1 MASTLL
7 SPGVAIQEKDLTLG
21 SIETVQVNVGAIAGA
36 FTRGPTNT
44 PTRVTSESELLE
56 RFGAPTDDN
65 YETWF
70 AASSFLAY
78 GGVLDVVRAAGS
90 TLTNSSVGGQANL
103 RIDNSVAYEGSYYTG
118 SMTWEWAARTA
129 GAQGNAIKVAV
140 IDRGADQNLYLDSVP
155 NGAVTPGT
163 AIQNVAGT
171 KSAYIHSWDATTR
184 RMSIIWTTGGAWT
197 PSANGGDVLED
208 GTPDVDISSVK
219 VWYNEQ
225 EVFTG
230 LKWNQIAPRPGTS
243 PYAADRGGSF
253 DEMHVVVYDSTGA
266 VTGNPNTVL
275 EKLTYLSKA
284 SDGKTTEGAQNYYPE
299 RILNGSSY
307 IYWGKHEE
315 SVWDISA
322 NGMTTTAGNL
332 GSVVGTTFDVLGHLQ
347 YSMTGG
353 VDDFT
358 LTQGEIL
365 AGYELFSDPETTE
378 IDYLIMGGSG
388 ANQTESLA
396 KVNKLVSIVTSRKDC
411 MAFVSPH
418 KGDVVG
424 VSDSATQ
431 TANIVDFF
439 DSVASNSYTV
449 FDSGYKY
456 MYDRFSDKYRWV
468 ACNGDVAGLCASTT
482 ANGDP
487 WFSPAGLN
495 RGGIRNA
502 IKLAYSPKKSE
513 RDELYQ
519 NRINP
524 ITSLPGQ
531 GIVLFGDKTALASP
545 SAFDRINVRRLFL
558 VVEKTIGNAAK
569 GVLFELNDEFTRNGF
584 NNTVEPFLRDIQ
596 ARRGIT
602 DFLVVADESNNTPAV
617 IDANEFVAEI
627 YIKPARS
634 INFITLTFVATRTGV
649 AFEEVVPRRS

>member
-36 FTRGPTNT
+36 FSRGPTNT

-56 RFGAPTDDN
+56 VFGAPNDDN

-70 AASSFLAY
+70 TAASFLSY
-78 GGVLDVVRAAGS
+78 GGVLDVVRASGA
-90 TLTNSSVGGQANL
+90 TLTNASVGSAANL
-103 RIDNSVAYEGSYYTG
+103 LINDVVTYEGSYFTG
-118 SMTWEWAARTA
+118 TMTWEWAARGA
-129 GAQGNAIKVAV
+129 GAQGNAMKVAV
-140 IDRGADQNLYLDSVP
+140 IDRGADQNLYLNSAP
-155 NGAVTPGT
+155 NGATAPGT

-171 KSAYIHSWDATTR
+171 KAAYIHSYDAATR

-197 PSANGGDVLED
+197 ASANGGDVLED
-208 GTPDVDISSVK
+208 GTPDIDIDSVAN
-219 VWYNEQ
+219 WYNEQ

-243 PYAADRGGSF
+243 PYVSDRGGAH
-253 DEMHVVVYDSTGA
+253 DELHVVVYDSTGA
-266 VTGNPNTVL
+266 VTGTPLTVL
-275 EKLTYLSKA
+275 EKHLYLSKA
-284 SDGKTTEGAQNYYPE
+284 SDSKTTEGAQNYYPE
-299 RILNGSSY
+299 RILAGSSA

-315 SVWDISA
+315 SVWDMSA
-322 NGMTTTAGNL
+322 NGPTTTLGNL
-332 GSVVGTTFDVLGHLQ
+332 GSTVGTTFDVLGHIQ
-347 YSMTGG
+347 YTLGG
-353 VDDFT
+353 GTDDFS

-365 AGYELFSDPETTE
+365 AGYELFSDPETTL
-378 IDYLIMGGSG
+378 IDYLLMGGSG
-388 ANQTESLA
+388 ANSTESLA

-418 KGDVVG
+418 RGNVVG
-424 VSDSATQ
+424 VSDSRTQ
-431 TANIVDFF
+431 TTNIVNFF
-439 DSVASNSYTV
+439 ESVASNSYTV
-449 FDSGYKY
+449 LDSGYKY

-468 ACNGDVAGLCASTT
+468 PCNGDVAGLCASTT

-584 NNTVEPFLRDIQ
+584 NNVVEPFLRDIQ

-649 AFEEVVPRRS
+649 SFEEVIPRRS